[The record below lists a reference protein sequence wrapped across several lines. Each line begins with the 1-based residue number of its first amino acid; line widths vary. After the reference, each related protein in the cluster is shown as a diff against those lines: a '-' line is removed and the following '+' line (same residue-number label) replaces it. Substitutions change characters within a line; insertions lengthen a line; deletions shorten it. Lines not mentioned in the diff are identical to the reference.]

1 MSDNKDLKIAIQ
13 AALTAFEKKPLAEAS
28 LGLLGTLGYRS
39 ERRLSLKP
47 NAADQFR
54 AEFDA
59 AGRLNADA
67 ALVSDWKSVDLLI
80 QITDN
85 EIREA
90 IKGTK
95 DMFASKKLDDKDIRS
110 YLFFA
115 VELKGKQYTRT
126 QLAGITREIN
136 KLFPMP
142 VMVIF
147 RYDEVVSLAIIA
159 RRINKRDGS
168 KDVLEKVTLIKDI
181 RFTGNRAQ
189 IEILHD
195 LAITQLMQDYAISNF
210 VDLQHAWEKTLDL
223 NELNKKFYKEI
234 ANWYFW
240 AVKTVKFPRDAEK
253 DEETRNATS
262 VIRLITRLIFVW
274 FIKEKGLVPEELF
287 DERWLKDA
295 LKFEDPKKST
305 YYKAIL
311 QNLFFATL
319 NNEMNTPKEPNRRM
333 FRRINTGG
341 LDPDY
346 LMSNYYRYKQYFKN
360 PAKALEIFE
369 GIPFLNGGLFECLD
383 KEEEKD
389 GKRIVTRV
397 DGFSD
402 RDDNPLTV
410 PDDLFLMEK
419 EKEIDLN
426 EVYDTRNKKYKV
438 RGLIH
443 IFNSYKFTIEENTPI
458 EEEIALDPELLGKV
472 FENLLAAYNPET
484 GTTARKQTG
493 SFYTPREI
501 VNYMVDEALLAYL
514 NAEGGVQNAEF
525 EERLRDLLSY
535 NPNPPAFSDAE
546 KSRLIA
552 AIDNVKVLD
561 PAAGSGA
568 FPMGVLHKLVFLLAK
583 LDPKNEGWKQRHIE
597 NANEILD
604 PVLREAQIKNVE
616 EIFAENHDDYGRKL
630 FLIENCIYGVD
641 IQPIAVQI
649 AKLRFFISLVV
660 DQKTNAKKPNLGI
673 RPLPNL
679 ETKFVA
685 ANTLIGIQRP
695 DSKSEN
701 EARASASI
709 PPEVEEAC
717 EMLIRKLEQYLK
729 SRNPDLRA
737 RYVQEA
743 QEFAD
748 VINAGMGAD
757 FQPLAVDWV
766 FSTAKDT
773 AALKALLP
781 GKREAKASP
790 MVLRNQQI
798 EGKEKELE
806 RVRREHFSA
815 RTPAKKRMYRD
826 LDKKLRLE
834 IADLLG
840 KNHALEDEAAQQLAG
855 WDPYNQNA
863 HADFFDPEWMFGVE
877 GGFDVVIGNPP
888 YMRVQGLQQT
898 QSEYMDYYR
907 NQFQSAKGSFD
918 LYALFIER
926 GYQLLNKQGQ
936 FAYIVPHKFFQANF
950 GEALRSFLAKQHAL
964 RQIVRFGSEQVFE
977 EATTYTCLLF
987 LSAIP
992 VSEFDLLEVKTLAR
1006 GDEVLQAARYH
1017 GDHPDY
1023 AYTRLPAPVNN
1034 SKTSDWNFAIGEQ
1047 NKVLRRI
1054 QQHPR
1059 TLEDI
1064 TRKIFVGLQTS
1075 ADKIYVLEVQKESK
1089 HTVLCYS
1096 KQLDEVVEI
1105 ERGFVKPFLMGKDV
1119 HRYAQVV
1126 ARNVV
1131 IFPYKIVNG
1140 KAELMSQ
1147 NHIKNNFPLAWKYL
1161 KRNQQDLG
1169 DREHGRMHNEEFY
1182 AYIYPKNLTEFDTP
1196 KIMTPEIALGCQMTL
1211 DTEGVFYHTTKV
1223 YSFVFKPE
1231 IKASTKFMLGLL
1243 NSKVLWYFLS
1253 NTGYVLRGGY
1263 YTFKTDYLKPFPIA
1277 DSTPE
1282 QERGIETL
1290 VDYVLYLKALDEPKE
1305 IKASSDIRVMTAY
1318 FEQLIDILVYEM
1330 YFPEELSDSKKL
1342 PSRVLTQEQLPSFR
1356 DLRGNKTNA
1365 LRELFEKIYEP
1376 RHPVRSLAFFMD
1388 TLETVRVI
1396 EAKSK
1401 TS

>member
-1 MSDNKDLKIAIQ
+1 MPDNKDLKTAIQ
-13 AALTAFEKKPLAEAS
+13 TSLNAFAKKPLAEAA
-28 LGLLGTLGYRS
+28 LDLLKTLGYAS
-39 ERRLSLKP
+39 EKRLAIRP
-47 NAADQFR
+47 NTADQFR
-54 AEFDA
+54 AEFDPRGALNPEA
-59 AGRLNADA
+59 AR
-67 ALVSDWKSVDLLI
+67 VSDWKSVDLLF
-80 QITDN
+80 QVTDD
-85 EIREA
+85 EVREA
-90 IKGTK
+90 IKGAK
-95 DMFASKKLDDKDIRS
+95 DMFASKKVDNTEIRS

-115 VELKGKQYTRT
+115 VELKGDRYTRT
-126 QLAGITREIN
+126 QVAGITREIN

-147 RYDEVVSLAIIA
+147 RYAEVVSVAIVA
-159 RRINKRDGS
+159 RRINKKDGS

-240 AVKTVKFPRDAEK
+240 AVKTVKFPNPRPHPSLPPNRK
-253 DEETRNATS
+253 DDLGEGAAQN

-295 LKFEDPKKST
+295 LKFEDSKKST

-319 NNEMNTPKEPNRRM
+319 NTEMGAGRA
-333 FRRINTGG
+333 FRRTNTGG

-346 LMSNYYRYKQYFKN
+346 LMSNYYRYKQYFKS
-360 PAKALEIFE
+360 PEKALEIFA

-383 KEEEKD
+383 KEIEK
-389 GKRIVTRV
+389 GKVIRV

-402 RDDNPLTV
+402 RDDNPLTA

-514 NAEGGVQNAEF
+514 NTEGGVQNAEF

-546 KSRLIA
+546 KTRLIA

-583 LDPKNEGWKQRHIE
+583 LDPQNEGWQRKQISK
-597 NANEILD
+597 ANEIQD
-604 PVLREAQIKNVE
+604 SAAREAAVRSI
-616 EIFAENHDDYGRKL
+616 AEVFTDNHNDYGRKL

-660 DQKTNAKKPNLGI
+660 DQKTNAKKQNLGI

-695 DSKSEN
+695 DSTLRQAQGPEN
-701 EARASASI
+701 AASI
-709 PPEVEEAC
+709 PLEVEEAC

-757 FQPLAVDWV
+757 FQPLVVDWV

-773 AALKALLP
+773 AALKDLLP
-781 GKREAKASP
+781 VKREAKASP

-798 EGKEKELE
+798 AEKEKELE

-815 RTPAKKRMYRD
+815 RTPATKRKYRD

-834 IADLLG
+834 IADLLS
-840 KNHALEDEAAQQLAG
+840 KNHALADEAAQQLAG

-877 GGFDVVIGNPP
+877 SGFDVVIGNPP
-888 YMRVQGLQQT
+888 YIKERDSKGVFDVVRKSPLGKT
-898 QSEYMDYYR
+898 YSESKMDY
-907 NQFQSAKGSFD
+907 Q
-918 LYALFIER
+918 
-926 GYQLLNKQGQ
+926 
-936 FAYIVPHKFFQANF
+936 
-950 GEALRSFLAKQHAL
+950 
-964 RQIVRFGSEQVFE
+964 
-977 EATTYTCLLF
+977 
-987 LSAIP
+987 
-992 VSEFDLLEVKTLAR
+992 
-1006 GDEVLQAARYH
+1006 
-1017 GDHPDY
+1017 
-1023 AYTRLPAPVNN
+1023 
-1034 SKTSDWNFAIGEQ
+1034 
-1047 NKVLRRI
+1047 
-1054 QQHPR
+1054 
-1059 TLEDI
+1059 
-1064 TRKIFVGLQTS
+1064 
-1075 ADKIYVLEVQKESK
+1075 
-1089 HTVLCYS
+1089 
-1096 KQLDEVVEI
+1096 
-1105 ERGFVKPFLMGKDV
+1105 
-1119 HRYAQVV
+1119 
-1126 ARNVV
+1126 
-1131 IFPYKIVNG
+1131 
-1140 KAELMSQ
+1140 
-1147 NHIKNNFPLAWKYL
+1147 
-1161 KRNQQDLG
+1161 
-1169 DREHGRMHNEEFY
+1169 
-1182 AYIYPKNLTEFDTP
+1182 
-1196 KIMTPEIALGCQMTL
+1196 
-1211 DTEGVFYHTTKV
+1211 
-1223 YSFVFKPE
+1223 
-1231 IKASTKFMLGLL
+1231 
-1243 NSKVLWYFLS
+1243 
-1253 NTGYVLRGGY
+1253 
-1263 YTFKTDYLKPFPIA
+1263 
-1277 DSTPE
+1277 
-1282 QERGIETL
+1282 
-1290 VDYVLYLKALDEPKE
+1290 
-1305 IKASSDIRVMTAY
+1305 
-1318 FEQLIDILVYEM
+1318 
-1330 YFPEELSDSKKL
+1330 
-1342 PSRVLTQEQLPSFR
+1342 
-1356 DLRGNKTNA
+1356 
-1365 LRELFEKIYEP
+1365 
-1376 RHPVRSLAFFMD
+1376 
-1388 TLETVRVI
+1388 
-1396 EAKSK
+1396 
-1401 TS
+1401 

>member
-1 MSDNKDLKIAIQ
+1 MPDNKDLKQAIQ
-13 AALTAFEKKPLAEAS
+13 NALSAFEKQTLEDAA
-28 LGLLGTLGYRS
+28 LGLLNTMGYGS
-39 ERRLSLKP
+39 ERRLGIKP
-47 NAADQFR
+47 NSADQFR

-59 AGRLNADA
+59 ERRLNEEA
-67 ALVSDWKSVDLLI
+67 ALTAEWLSVDVLF
-80 QITDN
+80 QITDA
-85 EIREA
+85 EVRQA
-90 IKGTK
+90 LHQSQ
-95 DMFASKKLDDKDIRS
+95 DMFAAKKVDDKDIRS

-115 VELKGKQYTRT
+115 VELKSEKYTRA

-142 VMVIF
+142 VMVVF
-147 RYDEVVSLAIIA
+147 RYNHVVSLGIIT
-159 RRINKRDGS
+159 RRINKRDGNR
-168 KDVLEKVTLIKDI
+168 DVLEKVTLIKDI

-195 LAITQLMQDYAISNF
+195 LAITQLMQDYSISNF

-240 AVKTVKFPRDAEK
+240 AVKTVKFPKDAEK
-253 DEETRNATS
+253 DEATRNATG

-274 FIKEKGLVPEELF
+274 FIKEKGLVPEALF
-287 DERWLKDA
+287 DERWLKDT
-295 LKFEDPKKST
+295 LKFDDPNAKRST

-319 NNEMNTPKEPNRRM
+319 NTEMGAERM
-333 FRRINTGG
+333 FRRENAKGQ
-341 LDPDY
+341 DPDY
-346 LMSNYYRYKQYFKN
+346 LMSNFYRYKRYFKN
-360 PAKALEIFE
+360 QEKALEIFA

-383 KEEEKD
+383 KEIEK
-389 GKRIVTRV
+389 GVVVRV

-426 EVYDTRNKKYKV
+426 EVYDTKNKKYKV

-514 NAEGGVQNAEF
+514 NAEVRSQNAEF

-535 NPNPPAFSDAE
+535 NPNVPDFSEEE

-583 LDPKNEGWKQRHIE
+583 LDPKNEGWQRKQILK
-597 NANEILD
+597 ANEIQD
-604 PVLREAQIKNVE
+604 AVAREAAVRSIE
-616 EIFAENHDDYGRKL
+616 EVFAENHDDYGRKL
-630 FLIENCIYGVD
+630 YLIENCIYGVD

-695 DSKSEN
+695 DSKLEN
-701 EARASASI
+701 EARVASI

-717 EMLIRKLEQYLK
+717 EGLIRKLEQYLK

-773 AALKALLP
+773 AALKSLLP
-781 GKREAKASP
+781 VKREAKASP
-790 MVLRNQQI
+790 MTLRNQQI
-798 EGKEKELE
+798 EEKEKELE

-815 RTPAKKRMYRD
+815 RTPATKRKYRD

-834 IADLLG
+834 IADLLS

-863 HADFFDPEWMFGVE
+863 HADFFDPEWMFGIE

-888 YMRVQGLQQT
+888 YGADFSKDFRKWAKLYYKSASGEIDSYILFVEKSMYSLKNQGTLAFILPDTWLTLINAEHFRKWILKNYHIKELVMLNGLVFHEAVVDTMLIFIRNTMSTEILKT
-898 QSEYMDYYR
+898 QIR
-907 NQFQSAKGSFD
+907 SA
-918 LYALFIER
+918 
-926 GYQLLNKQGQ
+926 NK
-936 FAYIVPHKFFQANF
+936 AEKIND
-950 GEALRSFLAKQHAL
+950 
-964 RQIVRFGSEQVFE
+964 
-977 EATTYTCLLF
+977 
-987 LSAIP
+987 
-992 VSEFDLLEVKTLAR
+992 VSELPVIGIKQQKTWETENQSQIKVFSVPEIEKLLEKIKRDGSRL
-1006 GDEVLQAARYH
+1006 DQFI
-1017 GDHPDY
+1017 DY
-1023 AYTRLPAPVNN
+1023 RAGCKPYEEGKGNPPQT
-1034 SKTSDWNFAIGEQ
+1034 K
-1047 NKVLRRI
+1047 KVLEEK
-1054 QQHPR
+1054 PY
-1059 TLEDI
+1059 
-1064 TRKIFVGLQTS
+1064 TS
-1075 ADKIYVLEVQKESK
+1075 STKK
-1089 HTVLCYS
+1089 
-1096 KQLDEVVEI
+1096 
-1105 ERGFVKPFLMGKDV
+1105 GKDW
-1119 HRYAQVV
+1119 
-1126 ARNVV
+1126 
-1131 IFPYKIVNG
+1131 
-1140 KAELMSQ
+1140 L
-1147 NHIKNNFPLAWKYL
+1147 PL
-1161 KRNQQDLG
+1161 
-1169 DREHGRMHNEEFY
+1169 
-1182 AYIYPKNLTEFDTP
+1182 
-1196 KIMTPEIALGCQMTL
+1196 
-1211 DTEGVFYHTTKV
+1211 
-1223 YSFVFKPE
+1223 
-1231 IKASTKFMLGLL
+1231 
-1243 NSKVLWYFLS
+1243 
-1253 NTGYVLRGGY
+1253 
-1263 YTFKTDYLKPFPIA
+1263 
-1277 DSTPE
+1277 
-1282 QERGIETL
+1282 
-1290 VDYVLYLKALDEPKE
+1290 
-1305 IKASSDIRVMTAY
+1305 
-1318 FEQLIDILVYEM
+1318 
-1330 YFPEELSDSKKL
+1330 
-1342 PSRVLTQEQLPSFR
+1342 
-1356 DLRGNKTNA
+1356 LRGNDIKRYDVSIKRPEYILYGARLAAPRSMDVFSGERILVQAIRNPGIFDRIIAAYSDETFITRINVYSLLAKTKDVDLFFLLAIINSKLMNWYLKKDYGLHTYIITGLLA
-1365 LRELFEKIYEP
+1365 LPIKSPPNTDKKAIIKLVTKI
-1376 RHPVRSLAFFMD
+1376 LAAKRGDPQAD
-1388 TLETVRVI
+1388 TSKEEGEIDQLVYQLYGLSEDEVKIV
-1396 EAKSK
+1396 EGKS
-1401 TS
+1401 